1 MKNGNMY
8 PAEREL
14 IFSTVMEIIENGQ
27 NDVELNMTKVVKAIA
42 ASGSYWLS
50 FLNVI
55 YTRLLE
61 VKNELKAKDY
71 AAVEQKLDQLTKT
84 IVEIRYKI

>member
-1 MKNGNMY
+1 MKNVNTY

-14 IFSTVMEIIENGQ
+14 IFSTVMEIMEKGQ
-27 NDVELNMTKVVKAIA
+27 NDIEMNMTKVVKAIA

-55 YTRLLE
+55 YSKLLE
-61 VKNELKAKDY
+61 VKSELKAKDY
-71 AAVEQKLDQLTKT
+71 AAVEQKLDLLTKT